1 MSTQQ
6 PTATGRSD
14 TRPQSRGGR
23 ALRLFDD
30 LVFEH
35 PEYCSTCFARIRDQ
49 TEHSDES
56 ANNLG
61 NGNKPTE
68 TLERVGKGVVG
79 QDVRDHDEY
88 GAARSHHARTYCGE
102 CGSPSGRASG
112 ARICSLQE
120 AISRCHNIARIL
132 HREGYYPNLKKL
144 YTVVESLKTDP
155 ERQGKDREIFATAT
169 YLAISAG
176 RQAPEVPPKVR
187 RGKLEP
193 ITDSLGYQTGVHETE
208 WTPAE
213 KPRWLRILETLDE

>member
-6 PTATGRSD
+6 PTATGSAD
-14 TRPQSRGGR
+14 TRPQSRGDR

-35 PEYCSTCFARIRDQ
+35 PEYCSTCFSRIRDH
-49 TEHSDES
+49 TEHTGES
-56 ANNLG
+56 QNTLG
-61 NGNKPTE
+61 TGNKPTE
-68 TLERVGKGVVG
+68 TLERAGKGVAG
-79 QDVRDHDEY
+79 QDAHDHDDY

-132 HREGYYPNLKKL
+132 HREGYYPHVGTL

-169 YLAISAG
+169 YLAISKG
-176 RQAPEVPPKVR
+176 RRAPDVPSKVP
-187 RGKLEP
+187 RGILEP
-193 ITDSLGYQTGVHETE
+193 VTDNLGYQTGVREVE
-208 WTPAE
+208 WEPAR
-213 KPRWLRILETLDE
+213 KPRWLRILEDLN